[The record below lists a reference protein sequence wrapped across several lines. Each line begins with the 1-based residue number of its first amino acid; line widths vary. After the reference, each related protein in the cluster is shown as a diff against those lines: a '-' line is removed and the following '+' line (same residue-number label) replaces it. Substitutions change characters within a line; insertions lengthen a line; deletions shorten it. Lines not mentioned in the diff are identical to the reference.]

1 MNTVSVGD
9 ILVAYTESG
18 LAESDFPP
26 VVFVHGL
33 GEDKRSWAGTQA
45 DLAEMHTYAYDLRGH
60 GSSTLGKADGTV
72 EQLGLDLIGFL
83 EEVSGPA
90 IVVGFSAGGT
100 IVLWAAAERP
110 DLVTRAVV
118 MGTSSVVGRSAAE
131 FYLARAAQAA
141 NTASHEFHAAMRE
154 DTVAGL
160 VTATNR
166 IEELTSSRLEAVG
179 DGAGYTNVARAMATL
194 REHPLTPRLAEIT
207 QHVDVIAAEQDA
219 LCPEK
224 AARMI
229 VDGLSDVTY
238 RTIPDAGHLMNV
250 DNPAAVTAAL
260 RAAIL
265 GHE

>member
-1 MNTVSVGD
+1 MNTVTVGD
-9 ILVAYTESG
+9 VLVAYTESG

-33 GEDKRSWAGTQA
+33 GEDRRSWAGAQA
-45 DLAEMHTYAYDLRGH
+45 DLAEVHTYAYDLRGH
-60 GSSTLGKADGTV
+60 GASTLGKADGTV
-72 EQLGLDLIGFL
+72 DQLGRDLISFL

-118 MGTSSVVGRSAAE
+118 MGTSSVVGRAAAE
-131 FYLARAAQAA
+131 FYQGRAALAA
-141 NTASHEFHAAMRE
+141 NTSTREFHEAMRQ
-154 DTVAGL
+154 DTAAGIVA
-160 VTATNR
+160 ATGR
-166 IEELTSSRLEAVG
+166 VDELTEMRLEAVG
-179 DGAGYTNVARAMATL
+179 DGAGYTNVAQAMSTL
-194 REHPLTPRLAEIT
+194 RERPLTPRLGEIT
-207 QHVDVIAAEQDA
+207 QHVDVIAATQDA

-224 AARMI
+224 AAQMI
-229 VDGLSDVTY
+229 VDGLPDVTY
-238 RTIPDAGHLMNV
+238 RTIPDAGHLMSV

-265 GHE
+265 EHR